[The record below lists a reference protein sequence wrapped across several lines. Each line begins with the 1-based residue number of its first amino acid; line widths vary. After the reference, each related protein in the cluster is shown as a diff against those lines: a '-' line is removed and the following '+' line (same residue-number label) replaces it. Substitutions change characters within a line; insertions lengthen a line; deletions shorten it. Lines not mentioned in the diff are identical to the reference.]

1 MLSHLHLPHY
11 FASKVRKQIEHL
23 YAATAIGNLA
33 SAMITLFEPIF
44 LYQTLGFTIPE
55 VLLFF
60 AAVYALYI
68 VLMPLGAK
76 IATNFGYAHSIFFS
90 IPFQVLLWLSLIG
103 SQYNFNF
110 IYAAPVFYA
119 LQKTLFWPAWHA
131 TLAQFAH
138 GKQVAR
144 EFSVMYAVMSVM
156 QILGPMLGGVLAIYL
171 GPTYLFAIGSLIY
184 FCSAIPLFWTKDK
197 KLFSR
202 YRYHDTWKLI
212 KAYPARFLG
221 YLGFGEELI
230 VLTVWPIFIY
240 MVVRNYQ
247 DVGSLVTVA
256 TLLATSLSLYIGIYS
271 DKHDKIRVMQIGNFF
286 YILSWMARI
295 PVIGPF
301 GAFITDSISRTS
313 KGLLCIPLAA
323 VTYERA
329 ETSDV
334 MPYVVGFEQMLS
346 VGKLLACL
354 LAIIVFAA
362 TGSFVLLFILGG
374 LFSLF
379 YFLI

>member
-171 GPTYLFAIGSLIY
+171 GPT
-184 FCSAIPLFWTKDK
+184 
-197 KLFSR
+197 
-202 YRYHDTWKLI
+202 
-212 KAYPARFLG
+212 
-221 YLGFGEELI
+221 
-230 VLTVWPIFIY
+230 
-240 MVVRNYQ
+240 
-247 DVGSLVTVA
+247 
-256 TLLATSLSLYIGIYS
+256 
-271 DKHDKIRVMQIGNFF
+271 
-286 YILSWMARI
+286 
-295 PVIGPF
+295 
-301 GAFITDSISRTS
+301 
-313 KGLLCIPLAA
+313 
-323 VTYERA
+323 
-329 ETSDV
+329 
-334 MPYVVGFEQMLS
+334 
-346 VGKLLACL
+346 
-354 LAIIVFAA
+354 
-362 TGSFVLLFILGG
+362 
-374 LFSLF
+374 
-379 YFLI
+379 